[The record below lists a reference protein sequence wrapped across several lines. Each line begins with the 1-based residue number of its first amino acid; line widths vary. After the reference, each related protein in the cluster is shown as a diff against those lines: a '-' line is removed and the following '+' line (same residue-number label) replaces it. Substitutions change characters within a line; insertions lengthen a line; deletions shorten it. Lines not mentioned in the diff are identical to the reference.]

1 LKTFGDSIC
10 SKEYLEE
17 AMAVQKTSEPSSE
30 DLFAVS
36 SQLLEILSRAGTSIR
51 NPELEPPTARAD
63 KNSRYLEG
71 RIFPDPQETSEAECV
86 RRISL
91 DELSREKWEL
101 LKGELDRLQLNGAVE
116 NGLLSELEKI
126 GDEQIRRLVYMILT
140 YCNPRQ
146 RMLVLF
152 MYREAARRRT
162 GSRVYFKVNDLLE
175 VFGYKAQTDGSF
187 PSRIRSQLHRDL
199 MALHRTEINYAR
211 PVQRGKRKKTQLEF
225 RSIVRIRSAELDN
238 MPRDFDLAQAAD
250 DGYGCADAYTVE
262 LEFFDDESGVV
273 LFNDSVNFEQKDFGR
288 TNEDYETKLLVFLA
302 SKLKKDTL
310 LEGDSLVLSKRA
322 LFKNLDLF
330 GNNGSRNNQIL
341 WRTITNLQEQGY
353 IVSAG
358 EVPGKRTPTSM
369 TIKINLGM
377 MRPG

>member
-1 LKTFGDSIC
+1 
-10 SKEYLEE
+10 
-17 AMAVQKTSEPSSE
+17 MAVSKPSEPSS
-30 DLFAVS
+30 DALFAVS

-51 NPELEPPTARAD
+51 SPDLEHPTVRAD
-63 KNSRYLEG
+63 RHGRYLEG
-71 RIFPDPQETSEAECV
+71 RIIPDPQEPSEGECV

-101 LKGELDRLQLNGAVE
+101 LKDELDRLQLSDAVE
-116 NGLLSELEKI
+116 NGLLRELEKI
-126 GDEQIRRLVYMILT
+126 GDEQIRRLIYMILT

-162 GSRVYFKVNDLLE
+162 GSRVYFKVNELLQ
-175 VFGYKAQTDGSF
+175 VFGYKPQADGSF

-199 MALHRTEINYAR
+199 VALHRTEINYTR
-211 PVQRGKRKKTQLEF
+211 PIQRGKRKKTQLEF

-238 MPRDFDLAQAAD
+238 MPRDFDIVQAAD

-273 LFNDSVNFEQKDFGR
+273 LFNDAVSFEQKDFGR
-288 TNEDYETKLLVFLA
+288 TSEDYETKLLVFLA
-302 SKLKKDTL
+302 SKLRKDALT
-310 LEGDSLVLSKRA
+310 EDNSLVVTKRA

-330 GNNGSRNNQIL
+330 GNNSSRNNQIL
-341 WRTITNLQEQGY
+341 WRTIEKLKEQGY
-353 IVSAG
+353 IMSAG
-358 EVPGKRTPTSM
+358 EVPGKRRPANVS
-369 TIKINLGM
+369 IQINLDM